1 MTASAA
7 GAFIALE
14 GGEGAGK
21 STQGG
26 LLATHLRASGR
37 QVVWTREPGGTPASE
52 AIRAIVLSPEFE
64 GLEPRAEAL
73 LFAAARGEH
82 AARVIRPA
90 IERGAVVIC
99 DRYIDSSV
107 AYQGYGRSLG
117 SGAVRDLSLW
127 ATGGLL
133 PDLTL
138 LLDVDPVIGLARLSN
153 PDRLEAEPLDY
164 HRAVRAGFL
173 QLAADDPSRYLTL
186 DASCDVDDIARAIA
200 DRVDAALSSR
210 EAG

>member
-26 LLATHLRASGR
+26 LLATHLRGSGR

-133 PDLTL
+133 PDLTI

>member
-1 MTASAA
+1 MA

-26 LLATHLRASGR
+26 LLVDHVRARGR
-37 QVVWTREPGGTPASE
+37 EVVWTREPGGTPASE
-52 AIRAIVLSPEFE
+52 AIRAIVLSRDYE

-117 SGAVRDLSLW
+117 SEAVRDLSLW

-133 PDLTL
+133 PELTI
-138 LLDVDPVIGLARLSN
+138 LLDVDPVVGLARLSN

-173 QLAADDPSRYLTL
+173 QLAADDPSRYLIL
-186 DASCDVDDIARAIA
+186 DASGDVDDIARAIA

-210 EAG
+210 EAM